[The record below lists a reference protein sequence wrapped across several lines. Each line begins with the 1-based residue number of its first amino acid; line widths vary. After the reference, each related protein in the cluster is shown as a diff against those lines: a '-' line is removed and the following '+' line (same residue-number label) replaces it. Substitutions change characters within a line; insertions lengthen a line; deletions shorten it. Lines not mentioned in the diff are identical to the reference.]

1 MKNNKMTNAA
11 RAQGVIHPFLKQ
23 KRSLLKPLWS
33 ALFPKIW
40 DFILEI
46 SDDDM
51 QCKISV
57 STSGIARSAQP
68 VRDPARDFL
77 PDPFEKRQDIPIRT
91 ETITKIRG
99 LFVKG
104 QYSTE

>member
-11 RAQGVIHPFLKQ
+11 RAQGVNHPFLKQ

-46 SDDDM
+46 SDDDK

-57 STSGIARSAQP
+57 STSGITQSAQP
-68 VRDPARDFL
+68 LRDPARDFL
-77 PDPFEKRQDIPIRT
+77 PDPFENA
-91 ETITKIRG
+91 KIY
-99 LFVKG
+99 
-104 QYSTE
+104 Q